1 MTLSIDL
8 EPRWQALLDELS
20 AEAPF
25 LICTHA
31 HPESD
36 AIGAALGLYSL
47 LTALGKDARV
57 VIEEPLYPG
66 LKHLDPDGICQSYL
80 PGGKLEFRDGERFWL
95 VDAGYLHRL
104 GKLEEAIAGQ
114 PMRRLCLDHHLGE
127 GEEFDVAVIDPTA
140 SSAGLLV
147 AELWDRVGRKIP
159 YETARILYSAIA
171 TDTGFYRFSNTDG
184 RTLRM
189 AARLLDMGVSSEA
202 AYSAY
207 REFRSWG
214 AMRVI
219 VRALDTLRPLLGG
232 RLALFQITQ
241 ESLQAEGVPY
251 DELEGVVDYPRSV
264 RDVEVI
270 GLVLEL
276 DERRC
281 KINMRSKGAVD
292 VNKICRRLGGGGH
305 VRAAGAKMDVPAA
318 EALEILE
325 KEVARELAEL
335 AAASR

>member
-1 MTLSIDL
+1 MPDSTYL
-8 EPRWQALLDELS
+8 EARWTALVRELS
-20 AEAPF
+20 TDAPF
-25 LICTHA
+25 LICTHT

-36 AIGAALGLYSL
+36 AVGSALGLYHL
-47 LTALGKDARV
+47 LRAMGREARV
-57 VIEEPLYPG
+57 VLEEPLYPS
-66 LKHLDPDGICQSYL
+66 LRYLDPDGICQAYL
-80 PGGKLEFRDGERFWL
+80 PEEKLEFREGERFWL

-104 GKLEEAIAGQ
+104 GKLETPIAAR
-114 PMRRLCLDHHLGE
+114 PMRRICLDHHLGD
-127 GEEFDVAVIDPTA
+127 GDEFEVALIDPSA

-147 AELWDRVGRKIP
+147 AELWDRAGQVMPRAV
-159 YETARILYSAIA
+159 ARVLYSAIA

-189 AARLLDMGVSSEA
+189 AARLLDMGVASDA

-219 VRALDTLRPLLGG
+219 VRALETLEPRLGG
-232 RLALFQITQ
+232 RLALFHITQ
-241 ESLQAEGVPY
+241 ASLSAEGVPY
-251 DELEGVVDYPRSV
+251 HELEGAVDYPRSV

-276 DERRC
+276 GPNRC

-292 VNKICRRLGGGGH
+292 VNKVCRRLGGGGH
-305 VRAAGAKMDVPAA
+305 MRAAGAKLDLSVKEALDTLEREVAA
-318 EALEILE
+318 ELTERTA
-325 KEVARELAEL
+325 
-335 AAASR
+335 